1 MFFATTAQP
10 LIRRQAYAQSGR
22 ALERFMDEALR
33 STSNRSCAY
42 TQDDAAFMLSLD
54 MPGIAKDQLSIA
66 VEGAV
71 VTIASKQGASRKYNV
86 AYELPQEIDT
96 SLSEARLENGVLNL
110 KLAKKIPASNAIE
123 LTIH

>member
-33 STSNRSCAY
+33 STSSRSCSY
-42 TQDDAAFMLSLD
+42 TQDDSAFMLSLD
-54 MPGIAKDQLSIA
+54 LPGIAKDQLSIA

-71 VTIASKQGASRKYNV
+71 VTISSKEGVSRKYSV
-86 AYELPQEIDT
+86 TYELPQEIDT
-96 SLSEARLENGVLNL
+96 SLSEATLENGVLNL
-110 KLAKKIPASNAIE
+110 KLAKKLPESNAIE

>member
-1 MFFATTAQP
+1 MFFATTTQP

-33 STSNRSCAY
+33 STRSRSCAY
-42 TQDDAAFMLSLD
+42 TQDDSAFMLSLD
-54 MPGIAKDQLSIA
+54 VPGIAKDQLSIA
-66 VEGAV
+66 VEGAI

-96 SLSEARLENGVLNL
+96 NLSEARLENGVLNV

>member
-42 TQDDAAFMLSLD
+42 TQDDAAFTLSLD

>member
-33 STSNRSCAY
+33 STSSRSCSY
-42 TQDDAAFMLSLD
+42 TQDDSAFMLSLD
-54 MPGIAKDQLSIA
+54 LPGIAKDQLSIA

-71 VTIASKQGASRKYNV
+71 VTISSKEGASRKYSV

-96 SLSEARLENGVLNL
+96 SLSEASLENGVLNL
-110 KLAKKIPASNAIE
+110 KLAKKLPVSNAIE

>member
-10 LIRRQAYAQSGR
+10 LIRRQAYAHPGR
-22 ALERFMDEALR
+22 TLERFMDEALR
-33 STSNRSCAY
+33 STSSRSCSY
-42 TQDDAAFMLSLD
+42 TQDDSAFMLSLD
-54 MPGIAKDQLSIA
+54 LPGIAKDQLSIA

-71 VTIASKQGASRKYNV
+71 VTISSKEGASRKYSV

-96 SLSEARLENGVLNL
+96 SLSEASLENGVLNL
-110 KLAKKIPASNAIE
+110 KLAKKLPVSNAIE